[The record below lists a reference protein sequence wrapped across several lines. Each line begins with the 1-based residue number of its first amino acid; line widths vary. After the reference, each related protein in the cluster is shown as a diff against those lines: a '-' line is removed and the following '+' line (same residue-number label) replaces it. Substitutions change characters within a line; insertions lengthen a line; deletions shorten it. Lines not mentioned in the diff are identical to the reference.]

1 MSDLISLATRVVK
14 TFTERDLTLATAES
28 LTGGLIGAT
37 LTEVPGASKI
47 YQGGAIAYATDVK
60 GRLLGVDRADVD
72 AFSVVSGQVAA
83 GMASGIHRLTGA
95 DWVVAVTGVAGP
107 DPQDGHAPGEVW
119 ICVRGPQI
127 GVLPPAFHTRQ
138 YQFEGD
144 RRAVREATVDAALA
158 MLLRVL
164 SPV

>member
-1 MSDLISLATRVVK
+1 VTDLLSLATKVVK

-37 LTEVPGASKI
+37 ITEVPGASKI
-47 YQGGAIAYATDVK
+47 YRGGAIAYATDVK
-60 GRLLGVDRADVD
+60 GMMLDVDRADID

-83 GMASGIHRLTGA
+83 GMAAGVHELTDA
-95 DWVVAVTGVAGP
+95 DWVIAVTGVAGP

-119 ICVRGPQI
+119 VCVRGPQI
-127 GVLPPAFHTRQ
+127 GMLPPAVYTDQF
-138 YQFEGD
+138 QFEGD